1 MINYNRINVR
11 QRRDTETDGQTP
23 DRCFTLYAEDAAM
36 AIIYDSGIIA
46 NGPSNRVLS
55 DRPIGMNA
63 MYITWSGAF
72 VVISRISSYSEATK
86 QEY

>member
-55 DRPIGMNA
+55 DIGMNA

-72 VVISRISSYSEATK
+72 VVISRISSYSEASK
-86 QEY
+86 QEC